1 MMEKLARVGAL
12 LVVLGVLSGCE
23 LAAGQLLAM
32 FEFVIEPQ
40 VVTVEAGSDVN
51 VRVII
56 KPLTG
61 ITLSAVSVRLVSA
74 PVGVSANPNP
84 ITVFTR
90 SDWGIAVASNVAPG
104 TYEGIA
110 VEAVSQGINL
120 IPVTRQ
126 TTFTLVVE
134 SAVP

>member
-1 MMEKLARVGAL
+1 MVKQVARIGTL
-12 LVVLGVLSGCE
+12 LMVLGLLSSCE

-32 FEFVIEPQ
+32 FEFAIEPD
-40 VVTVEAGSDVN
+40 VVTVAAGGDEN

-61 ITLSAVSVRLVSA
+61 ITLAAVSVRLVSA

-84 ITVFTR
+84 ITVFTQ
-90 SDWGIAVASNVAPG
+90 SDWGIVVGASVAPG
-104 TYEGIA
+104 TYESIG

-120 IPVTRQ
+120 LPVTRQ
-126 TTFTLVVE
+126 ATFTLVVE
-134 SAVP
+134 PASD